1 MSYGI
6 NGGLGRPDSII
17 VTGNNGFFG
26 RHIRAV
32 LETAGYNVIV
42 PPNDTDFTNKDIAN
56 AFLWRNPAKCIV
68 CCAAKSGGI
77 VWNQTHQKEAFGD
90 NILIS
95 FNTFN
100 AAIENPWIEKIINVV
115 SSCAYQ
121 STNKDL
127 TEDMFFDGE
136 PDESIKYF
144 GLYKRATVT
153 YAEVLQKK
161 YPTKKFINAVFSN
174 LYGPGDSL
182 IAEKVKATGG
192 IIKKILIAHKNNEP
206 SVTLLGTG
214 NPLRQPQFVVD
225 AAYGIKNLI
234 DTDNVPFLINV
245 VDNEEYSIRQHA
257 ELISDIIG
265 YNGDIIF
272 DTNFQD
278 GQMRKY
284 LNGDLCRKTINYHQR
299 TSFEE
304 GLKQT
309 IEYYKQTIQE
319 ESR

>member
-1 MSYGI
+1 MNYVDKTVI
-6 NGGLGRPDSII
+6 L
-17 VTGNNGFFG
+17 TGAGFFG
-26 RHIRAV
+26 SHIKTTLENKNFLVHVIDHKDFDLTNKNHAYEAIEGIRAKY
-32 LETAGYNVIV
+32 L
-42 PPNDTDFTNKDIAN
+42 
-56 AFLWRNPAKCIV
+56 V
-68 CCAAKSGGI
+68 CCAAQSGGI

-100 AAIENPWIEKIINVV
+100 AAVESPWIEKIINVV

-121 STNKDL
+121 STDKDL

-153 YAEVLQKK
+153 YSEALQKK

-192 IIKKILIAHKNNEP
+192 IIKKILTAHKNNEP

-214 NPLRQPQFVVD
+214 SPLRQPQFVVD

-234 DTDNVPFLINV
+234 DTDNVQFLINV
-245 VDNEEYSIRQHA
+245 VDNEEYSIKDQA
-257 ELISDIIG
+257 QLIANIIG
-265 YNGDIIF
+265 YKGNIIF